1 MSTLFHHYIIII
13 CGYINTDIKCNT
25 WKGEQVKEGEVGG
38 SVVFRKLDIRQPNFV
53 VTPQKSSFQSVSKWR
68 TKNKFNKIDGN
79 HAVTGNM
86 KKLEV

>member
-1 MSTLFHHYIIII
+1 
-13 CGYINTDIKCNT
+13 
-25 WKGEQVKEGEVGG
+25 
-38 SVVFRKLDIRQPNFV
+38 VVFRKLDIRQPNFV

-86 KKLEV
+86 KNLEV